1 MFKFYAVYSEFCAV
15 TRIKLFSFYPPLRLQ
30 PECRSRFD
38 RTVYFKIPRIDGG
51 TFPINVSTL
60 HSRRITVLSL
70 VLQTILQ
77 RDTVIFIFVA
87 LLRSFLTILGY

>member
-15 TRIKLFSFYPPLRLQ
+15 TRIKLFSFYPFTA
-30 PECRSRFD
+30 ECRSRFD